1 MDKARKKTNILTSWV
16 HTGIFHPNVTF
27 YIFSFIFLILY
38 LYIFSLT
45 LKICFLLTLVFIL
58 ALSYNINKNKFKITV
73 PILILSK
80 ITDWSLIFFTVVFV
94 FRIYTGK
101 CIQSSKAIRNPFLC
115 VWLFPI
121 WHGVH
126 SESFLQ
132 SQLCSVSLK
141 AHTMVDSTP
150 HECTFVL
157 FPIVC
162 YYKQFAFNSNI
173 TTCLWYYYL
182 YFNMKLRLREMEYF
196 PQVCIAVWNQNLAVY
211 FRVECLSGI
220 RSTTTINCFLCFMV
234 FQASLWK
241 WTKERKKQTNKHT
254 SLHRHIWIQM
264 DM

>member
-94 FRIYTGK
+94 LRIYTGK

-126 SESFLQ
+126 SYSLGELPSVTALQ
-132 SQLCSVSLK
+132 CFIKGTHHGWLNPPWMYLCIVSNCLLLQ
-141 AHTMVDSTP
+141 T
-150 HECTFVL
+150 
-157 FPIVC
+157 VC
-162 YYKQFAFNSNI
+162 
-173 TTCLWYYYL
+173 L
-182 YFNMKLRLREMEYF
+182 
-196 PQVCIAVWNQNLAVY
+196 
-211 FRVECLSGI
+211 
-220 RSTTTINCFLCFMV
+220 
-234 FQASLWK
+234 
-241 WTKERKKQTNKHT
+241 
-254 SLHRHIWIQM
+254 
-264 DM
+264 